1 MARSQFGILEAP
13 IVDGLSV
20 PATGEFIVLE
30 AVAGEALVIPNG
42 TMLLTADFVRQ
53 GGDLLLV
60 GPDGEQVLIQGYFE
74 LADPLAL
81 ATAGGA
87 ELAPDLVAS
96 LAGPLAPGQYAQVE
110 AAADVD
116 PIGVASVVDGTATAT
131 RTDGTKVT
139 LVD

>member
-1 MARSQFGILEAP
+1 
-13 IVDGLSV
+13 
-20 PATGEFIVLE
+20 
-30 AVAGEALVIPNG
+30 
-42 TMLLTADFVRQ
+42 MLLIADFVRQ

-131 RTDGTKVT
+131 RTAGPKVT